1 MLVLE
6 DLHWADSSTLDLVV
20 FFSHNLDE
28 RPVLLLGTYRAD
40 EPDSAERMR
49 SLAEGVRRSG
59 SALVLEL
66 GPLQP
71 DELTTLLEARA
82 DASLSAAEAS
92 TIIARSEGNP
102 FFAEELLAAAG
113 GSGGGLRGD
122 LRDLLLRRV
131 APPRPVDAGHVAPGR
146 GGRARRRLSAAAG
159 LGRSAGARRA

>member
-1 MLVLE
+1 MQNVLALMTNPARGAAAMLVLV
-6 DLHWADSSTLDLVV
+6 DLHWAASSTLDLVV
-20 FFSHNLDE
+20 LFSHNLDE

-40 EPDSAERMR
+40 EPDADERMR

-82 DASLSAAEAS
+82 DASLSPAEAS

-102 FFAEELLAAAG
+102 FFAEELLAAASS
-113 GSGGGLRGD
+113 GSSTCEQDANSSPSPRGHS
-122 LRDLLLRRV
+122 
-131 APPRPVDAGHVAPGR
+131 PVT
-146 GGRARRRLSAAAG
+146 S
-159 LGRSAGARRA
+159 